1 MIASMSSKSADKIGL
16 DLSLGEWAVLGLL
29 VSTPAHGFAL
39 AKELKADGRW
49 GQIWTVPRPLV
60 YRALIALEARSL
72 ISMDRAEESRLGPRR
87 AVYQATPTGKAAFSR
102 WLNKPV
108 EHYRD
113 VRSQLIL
120 KLGFLRMRGES
131 AESLLSAQLAVIEPM
146 LDGLGEKLSK
156 ADGFDQTLAL
166 WRLESAQTLVRF
178 VERLRKDGK
187 QAGSKG
193 SIKRD
198 RRRPPTP

>member
-1 MIASMSSKSADKIGL
+1 
-16 DLSLGEWAVLGLL
+16 VLGLL
-29 VSTPAHGFAL
+29 VTAPAHGFAL

-60 YRALIALEARSL
+60 YRALIALEAGSL
-72 ISMDRAEESRLGPRR
+72 IIMDRAEESRLGPRR

-120 KLGFLRMRGES
+120 KLGFLWMRGES
-131 AESLLSAQLAVIEPM
+131 AESLLAAQLAVVGPM
-146 LDGLGEKLSK
+146 LVGTWGEALQGRWFRPD
-156 ADGFDQTLAL
+156 ARPLAL
-166 WRLESAQTLVRF
+166 RVGANPRP
-178 VERLRKDGK
+178 
-187 QAGSKG
+187 
-193 SIKRD
+193 IC
-198 RRRPPTP
+198 RRG

>member
-1 MIASMSSKSADKIGL
+1 
-16 DLSLGEWAVLGLL
+16 
-29 VSTPAHGFAL
+29 
-39 AKELKADGRW
+39 
-49 GQIWTVPRPLV
+49 
-60 YRALIALEARSL
+60 
-72 ISMDRAEESRLGPRR
+72 MDRAEESRLGPRR